1 MNKVNLI
8 SGGKTSAYIA
18 SEYEAD
24 YNVFSLVRINDN
36 KSKFPDRKIAKLIE
50 DRIQAPFIATAE
62 DDMIIYTI
70 LDLEDNMINKWN
82 INDDK
87 KYNIS
92 YNRVPKRKTQL

>member
-1 MNKVNLI
+1 MSIQKKVKEVKKAIRLLAFQ
-8 SGGKTSAYIA
+8 G
-18 SEYEAD
+18 
-24 YNVFSLVRINDN
+24 
-36 KSKFPDRKIAKLIE
+36 
-50 DRIQAPFIATAE
+50 
-62 DDMIIYTI
+62 YTI